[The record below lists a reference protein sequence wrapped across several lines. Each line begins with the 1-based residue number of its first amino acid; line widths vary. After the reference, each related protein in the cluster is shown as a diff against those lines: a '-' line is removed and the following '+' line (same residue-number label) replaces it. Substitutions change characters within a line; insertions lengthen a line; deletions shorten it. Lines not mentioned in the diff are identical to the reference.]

1 MVKHI
6 SMDKEFIL
14 YLYMNNQ
21 DKSMSTTFGQLGT
34 FANSNISFV
43 ASTFTFEEFSVA
55 YELSLVEGGTY
66 RRKQLYN
73 QIFEKD
79 KEKKRKVIE
88 LILKVKGKTIKD
100 NVKIP
105 TNVDI
110 ALSNIDLVIQEVL
123 NKPSVNVYA

>member
-1 MVKHI
+1 
-6 SMDKEFIL
+6 
-14 YLYMNNQ
+14 
-21 DKSMSTTFGQLGT
+21 MSTTFGQ
-34 FANSNISFV
+34 ANIAFGG
-43 ASTFTFEEFSVA
+43 ASFTFGEFSVA

-123 NKPSVNVYA
+123 KKPSVNIYA

>member
-1 MVKHI
+1 
-6 SMDKEFIL
+6 
-14 YLYMNNQ
+14 
-21 DKSMSTTFGQLGT
+21 MSTTFGQLGT
-34 FANSNISFV
+34 FVNSNISFE

-55 YELSLVEGGTY
+55 YELSLVEGGAY

>member
-1 MVKHI
+1 MP
-6 SMDKEFIL
+6 
-14 YLYMNNQ
+14 
-21 DKSMSTTFGQLGT
+21 TTFNQAHIPFGGAQ
-34 FANSNISFV
+34 
-43 ASTFTFEEFSVA
+43 FTFGEFSVA
-55 YELSLVEGGTY
+55 YELSLVVGGKY
-66 RRKQLYN
+66 RRKELYN

-110 ALSNIDLVIQEVL
+110 SLSNIDLVIQEVL
-123 NKPSVNVYA
+123 KKPSVNIYA

>member
-1 MVKHI
+1 MPA
-6 SMDKEFIL
+6 
-14 YLYMNNQ
+14 
-21 DKSMSTTFGQLGT
+21 TFGT
-34 FANSNISFV
+34 AKISFI

-55 YELSLVEGGTY
+55 YELSLVKGGRY
-66 RRKQLYN
+66 KRNELYN
-73 QIFEKD
+73 KVFQKD
-79 KEKKRKVIE
+79 IEKKKKVIQ

-123 NKPSVNVYA
+123 NKPTARIYA